1 MFYKAHAFNQDISS
15 WDVSNV
21 TNMRSMF
28 SGARAFN
35 QDIGGWDVSNVTNMG
50 QMFYYALVFNQDIG
64 SWDVSNVTDM
74 GAMFFGAY
82 DFNQDIGSWNVS
94 NVADMSY
101 MFYEATAFNQDIG
114 SWDVSSATSMEGMF
128 EDNVVFNQDLSGWC
142 VTNIPSLPT
151 DFSTNSGLSAAN
163 HPVWGTCPSPC
174 SDLIDSVQTINL
186 AKGVYRA
193 YLTTPLPSATDY
205 TIEWKPDT
213 GSTWRSRTFN
223 KANQPFKNINI
234 TPWYNNTIAVRVG
247 VNDGGTVTY
256 SCEETFTTPCRPMTL
271 QTVEQLPAACV
282 GDSALVRAG
291 YSGGRGAKSILWSNG
306 ATTKRTY
313 AAQGETLTVTLTDAT
328 GCSLTDSITVSTLDG
343 AAIPSGFTLTK
354 TGRTVFN
361 ASFTAPTLPPG
372 ATLVGYRMGYRLR
385 GTQPWTNTPLSQN
398 TTISVD
404 FTGSGNAAGNYEFVV
419 FTRYDDGTGPTSSN
433 FTCKEVKGYDGSGNK
448 SGANAGNASDND
460 VVSIYPNPAHDKV
473 YVAAA
478 NGSEVTLTD
487 LGGRILGIQTI
498 EQSEVAFDLSDLA
511 NGVYMIQIQSNG
523 EVITE
528 RVVKQ

>member
-1 MFYKAHAFNQDISS
+1 M
-15 WDVSNV
+15 
-21 TNMRSMF
+21 
-28 SGARAFN
+28 
-35 QDIGGWDVSNVTNMG
+35 
-50 QMFYYALVFNQDIG
+50 
-64 SWDVSNVTDM
+64 
-74 GAMFFGAY
+74 
-82 DFNQDIGSWNVS
+82 
-94 NVADMSY
+94 
-101 MFYEATAFNQDIG
+101 
-114 SWDVSSATSMEGMF
+114 
-128 EDNVVFNQDLSGWC
+128 
-142 VTNIPSLPT
+142 
-151 DFSTNSGLSAAN
+151 
-163 HPVWGTCPSPC
+163 
-174 SDLIDSVQTINL
+174 QTINL
-186 AKGVYRA
+186 AQGVYRA
-193 YLTTPLPSATDY
+193 YLTTPLPLATDY

-256 SCEETFTTPCRPMTL
+256 SCEETFITPCRPMTL
-271 QTVEQLPAACV
+271 QTVEQLPAACL

-306 ATTKRTY
+306 ATTKRTF

-328 GCSLTDSITVSTLDG
+328 GCSLTDSITASTLDG

-354 TGRTVFN
+354 AGPTVFN
-361 ASFTAPTLPPG
+361 ASFTAPTLPAG
-372 ATLVGYRMGYRLR
+372 ATLIGYRMGYRLR

-419 FTRYDDGTGPTSSN
+419 FTRYNDGTGPTSSN

-448 SGANAGNASDND
+448 SAANAGNGSDND

-487 LGGRILGIQTI
+487 LGGRIFGIQTI
-498 EQSEVAFDLSDLA
+498 QQSEVAFDLSDLA